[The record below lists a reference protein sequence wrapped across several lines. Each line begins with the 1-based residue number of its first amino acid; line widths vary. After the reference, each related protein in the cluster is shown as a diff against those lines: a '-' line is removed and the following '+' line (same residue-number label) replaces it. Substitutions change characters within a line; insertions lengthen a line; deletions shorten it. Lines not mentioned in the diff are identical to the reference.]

1 MFISTVKMKANY
13 WVWDMLFASLLC
25 YIILKIQF
33 YRHNYFSLILIILTG
48 IIIHLVF
55 ENIQNDVNNNIF
67 MIFIRFIR
75 EILLSLL
82 EVVDK
87 YIMEKKYGSI
97 YEISLFNGIINTIL
111 FIFFSL
117 LNYYYLKLDDFEEY
131 FNNFKKTDILV
142 IIGLI
147 ITHLGFYLCD
157 LLTNKNNTPCHVFI
171 IFVFGQ
177 LAFFLDFSLKSTI
190 IFISFIFILFMT
202 LIFNEIIELNFLGL
216 SLNVKRN
223 ISYRAQ
229 SEDFIMD
236 DIDKIET
243 FYENENYI
251 IEFNEMEQKDKD
263 INEDEPIN

>member
-1 MFISTVKMKANY
+1 M
-13 WVWDMLFASLLC
+13 
-25 YIILKIQF
+25 
-33 YRHNYFSLILIILTG
+33 
-48 IIIHLVF
+48 
-55 ENIQNDVNNNIF
+55 
-67 MIFIRFIR
+67 
-75 EILLSLL
+75 
-82 EVVDK
+82 
-87 YIMEKKYGSI
+87 
-97 YEISLFNGIINTIL
+97 
-111 FIFFSL
+111 
-117 LNYYYLKLDDFEEY
+117 
-131 FNNFKKTDILV
+131 